1 MAKLQNDNGFS
12 LVELMIV
19 VAIIAILV
27 SLAFPKFLTFSFRS
41 KMSEATGNLAMIR
54 TAQFSYKAEND
65 VFMECG
71 LSPPDPAGSDGR
83 TYVWAEVPNGSGIMG
98 FQEIGFEPDGVVRY
112 QYEVTPATNKRF
124 VATAEA
130 DLDSD
135 GAKCTFTLDNQA
147 VDYSKPVRNPPS
159 EF

>member
-1 MAKLQNDNGFS
+1 MAVLREKNGFS

-65 VFMECG
+65 SFMECG

-83 TYVWAEVPNGSGIMG
+83 TYAWVEAPNGSGAMG
-98 FQEIGFEPDGVVRY
+98 FEKIGFEPDGVVRY
-112 QYEVTPATNKRF
+112 QYEVTPATSMRF
-124 VATAEA
+124 VAIAEA

-147 VDYSKPVRNPPS
+147 VGYSKPVRNPPG